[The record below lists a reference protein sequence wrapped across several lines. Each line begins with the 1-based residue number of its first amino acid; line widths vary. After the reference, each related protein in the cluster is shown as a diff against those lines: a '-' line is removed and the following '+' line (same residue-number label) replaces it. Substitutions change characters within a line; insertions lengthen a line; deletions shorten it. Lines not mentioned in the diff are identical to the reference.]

1 VGSALLTVVAG
12 LIGNQDPTRNIAM
25 DLFSVIFLLGFGYLT
40 LFIGDLYALINPW
53 KWGVEQVEGLGF
65 NLTMPRFTYPN
76 DVGCW
81 PAFVLYL
88 GLIWLEL
95 FVRPQ
100 PYLLTVALLMYSA
113 ITLIG
118 VIVFGRVAWFAQG
131 DLFSIYF
138 RLIGKLAPIEYR
150 AIGHGPCWQFRFRS
164 PFVAAINEQSTAMSV
179 VLFVLLMLSSTTYDA
194 IHGTALWTRLYWSTL
209 LWSLQP
215 LWAQDLGKAQH
226 LLMGG
231 YLVYLRAGLLL
242 FPFLYLGTY
251 LFVLK
256 GVKFLTWT
264 TLTLR
269 TLALRFAYSLIPI
282 AVAYNFAHYCAFL
295 LVEVRNLPS
304 RISDPFGLGW
314 NLLGIMPGPSV
325 TSLQMS
331 TIWHIQVGV
340 LILGHVIGVYLA
352 HEIALRTFPGRRRAI
367 VSQVP
372 ILALMLIYT
381 TLGLWV
387 LSLPLGWSG

>member
-1 VGSALLTVVAG
+1 VGSALLTIIAG
-12 LIGNQDPTRNIAM
+12 LIGNQDPARNIAM
-25 DLFSVIFLLGFGYLT
+25 DLFWVVFLLGFAYLT
-40 LFIGDLYALINPW
+40 LLVGDLYALINPW
-53 KWGVEQVEGLGF
+53 KWSVEQLERLGF
-65 NLTMPRFTYPN
+65 NLTIPRVTYPN
-76 DVGCW
+76 NLAYW

-88 GLIWLEL
+88 AFIWLEL
-95 FVRPQ
+95 FVSPK
-100 PYLLTVALLMYSA
+100 PDLLTAALLMYSA

-118 VIVFGRVAWFAQG
+118 VILFGRVAWFAQG
-131 DLFSIYF
+131 DLFSTYF
-138 RLIGKLAPIEYR
+138 RLIAKLAPIEYR
-150 AIGHGPCWQFRFRS
+150 TVGNGTGWKLRFRS
-164 PFVAAINEQSTAMSV
+164 PFVAAINEQPTAMSF

-194 IHGTALWTRLYWSTL
+194 IHGTALWTRLYWGTL
-209 LWSLQP
+209 LWLLQP
-215 LWAQDLGKAQH
+215 IWAEDLSKAQH

-251 LFVLK
+251 LLVLK
-256 GVKFLTWT
+256 GVQFLTRT

-314 NLLGIMPGPSV
+314 NLLGILPGPSV
-325 TSLQMS
+325 ASLQMS
-331 TIWHIQVGV
+331 TIWHVQVGV

-352 HEIALRTFPGRRRAI
+352 HEIALRTFPGLRCAI